1 MASIFEIIAFGF
13 LYGATSP
20 SKILEAFIQLLVVVV
35 VLGWI
40 FSKIL
45 KNYSFLGYALK
56 DWPGCGILAALV
68 FVIINVVGIII
79 GTQTLSYGGALVVAI
94 IVLIIGYKI
103 LKPKEKSD

>member
-1 MASIFEIIAFGF
+1 MVSILEIIAVEF

-20 SKILEAFIQLLVVVV
+20 LQLLTAFIQLLVVVV

-45 KNYSFLGYALK
+45 KKYSFLGYALK

-68 FVIINVVGIII
+68 YLIINIVGMIN
-79 GTQTLSYGGALVVAI
+79 GTQTLSYGGALVVAMI
-94 IVLIIGYKI
+94 LLILGYKI
-103 LKPKEKSD
+103 LNTQEKSA

>member
-1 MASIFEIIAFGF
+1 MVSIFEIIAVEF

-20 SKILEAFIQLLVVVV
+20 LQLLEAFIQLLVVVV

-68 FVIINVVGIII
+68 FVIINVVGMII

-94 IVLIIGYKI
+94 IVLILGYKI
-103 LKPKEKSD
+103 LKTKEKSA